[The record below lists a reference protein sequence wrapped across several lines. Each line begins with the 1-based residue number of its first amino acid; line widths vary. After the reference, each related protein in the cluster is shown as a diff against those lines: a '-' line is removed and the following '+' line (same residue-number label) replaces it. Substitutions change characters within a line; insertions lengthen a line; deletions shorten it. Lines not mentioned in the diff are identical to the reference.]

1 MAEEKIAQNLER
13 LKPEQVEGVAAEQ
26 IVERAPEQSMERAG
40 EKAFEEENK
49 LAAEQQG
56 EAQVKVRRPK
66 IKTKEQERAEEID
79 KILSDG
85 LGEVFLSLPP
95 QKQLEFQKGGEE
107 TVKKINELFSKAK
120 VTLKKVVD
128 LIKRWL
134 KIIPGLNNFFLE
146 QEAKIKADRIIKLKK

>member
-1 MAEEKIAQNLER
+1 MAEEKIVKGMEQF
-13 LKPEQVEGVAAEQ
+13 KPGQTEQAVVEQ
-26 IVERAPEQSMERAG
+26 APEQAREQIMEKAGERAV
-40 EKAFEEENK
+40 EEESQMPT
-49 LAAEQQG
+49 EQLG
-56 EAQVKVRRPK
+56 EAPVKARRVK

-107 TVKKINELFSKAK
+107 TVKKINELFAKAK

-128 LIKRWL
+128 LIRHWL

-146 QEAKIKADRIIKLKK
+146 QEAKIKADKIIKLNK